1 MLGENIPTNTK
12 FQEEIENRMAIEYL
26 SQQPS
31 GFLYLLNF
39 VLLSGYAVESE
50 KLLTATASGKQG
62 VPKQVH

>member
-26 SQQPS
+26 SQYPS
-31 GFLYLLNF
+31 GFFYLLNF